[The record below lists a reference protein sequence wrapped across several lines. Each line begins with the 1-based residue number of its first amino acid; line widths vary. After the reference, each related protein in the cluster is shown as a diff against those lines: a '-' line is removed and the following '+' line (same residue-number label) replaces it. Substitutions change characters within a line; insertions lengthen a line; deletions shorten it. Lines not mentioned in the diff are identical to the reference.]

1 MPDEQS
7 IQCIINDRTVSTD
20 ANPNMVVLDFL
31 RGEHRLTGTKEGC
44 REGDCGACTILVGE
58 FNNGAMEYKAV
69 NSCLMPLG
77 DVDGK
82 HLITIEGTN
91 QQSELN
97 PIQRAFVEEG
107 GTQCGFCTPGFL
119 MSFTGYCLNAQYHSV
134 ENAVRSLDGNI
145 CRCTGHP
152 PIKKA
157 ATKII
162 EYISTHPSPN
172 GKSNLQRLVEQKI
185 VPPYIST
192 IPERMKALQSS
203 NGIPTDGKEYMH
215 IVSGGT
221 DLYVQRAFTMLTDGA
236 KRISRQKREP
246 AVWEE
251 HNAIHCSGMTTVD
264 EFQRS
269 DLIRS
274 LIPNIESVAA
284 LFGSTPIRNR
294 ATLAG
299 NIVNASPIGDMTSLL
314 LALDATLVL
323 RNGEAT
329 RTVPLRKFYKGY
341 KQIDKSKNEIV
352 ETIMLPKPKQPRR
365 INFEKVSRR
374 RYLDIASINSAMIVS
389 VNGKRI
395 TDAHLTMGGV
405 FAIPLFLPLTS
416 EFLQGKEISK
426 DVVAEAAG
434 MIQKEIKPISDARGT
449 AEYKRLLA
457 RQLFVAHMLAFFPDI
472 PLMNEFV

>member
-1 MPDEQS
+1 MTHES
-7 IQCIINDRTVSTD
+7 SLHCIINDRTVSTD

-31 RGEHRLTGTKEGC
+31 RGEQRLMGTKEGC

-58 FNNGAMEYKAV
+58 LRDGLMEYTSV

-77 DVDGK
+77 DAEGK

-119 MSFTGYCLNAQYHSV
+119 MSFTGYCLNAQSHSV

-152 PIKKA
+152 PIKTA
-157 ATKII
+157 AAKIT
-162 EYISTHPSPN
+162 EYLTAHSSVN

-185 VPPYIST
+185 LPPYVLT
-192 IPERMKALQSS
+192 IPDRLQAIQQSHRFHS
-203 NGIPTDGKEYMH
+203 DGSEPMH

-221 DLYVQRAFTMLTDGA
+221 DLYVQRAFTMVMEGA
-236 KRISRQKREP
+236 RRISRPKRDP
-246 AVWEE
+246 VVWEE

-314 LALDATLVL
+314 LALDASIIL
-323 RNGEAT
+323 RDAGSH
-329 RTVPLRKFYKGY
+329 RTIPLRKFYKGY
-341 KQIDKSKNEIV
+341 KQVDISKNEIIEMIV
-352 ETIMLPKPKQPRR
+352 LSKQTQPRR

-374 RYLDIASINSAMIVS
+374 RYLDIASVNSAMVVS
-389 VNGKRI
+389 VSGKRI

-405 FAIPLFLPLTS
+405 FATPLFLPLTS
-416 EFLQGKEISK
+416 EYLREKEISWN
-426 DVVAEAAG
+426 VVAEASAL
-434 MIQKEIKPISDARGT
+434 IQKEIKPISDARGT

-457 RQLFVAHMLAFFPDI
+457 RQLFLAHIMTFFPGI
-472 PLMNEFV
+472 PLVKEFV

>member
-1 MPDEQS
+1 MEKEQT

-31 RGEHRLTGTKEGC
+31 RGDQRLMGTKEGC

-58 FNNGAMEYKAV
+58 LNNGVMDYKSV

-77 DVDGK
+77 DADGK

-91 QQSELN
+91 LHDQLN
-97 PIQRAFVEEG
+97 PIQQAFVDEG

-119 MSFTGYCLNAQYHSV
+119 MSFTGYCMNAQSPSV

-157 ATKII
+157 AAKII
-162 EYISTHPSPN
+162 ERITAHPSTN
-172 GKSNLQRLVEQKI
+172 GKSNLQRLVEQK
-185 VPPYIST
+185 VLPPYVST
-192 IPERMKALQSS
+192 IPEQLKALHRS
-203 NGIPTDGKEYMH
+203 DGTLADVKEQTH

-221 DLYVQRAFTMLTDGA
+221 DLYVQRAFTMVREGG
-236 KRISRQKREP
+236 KRISQQKKQP
-246 AVWEE
+246 VIWEE
-251 HNAIHCSGMTTVD
+251 GNAIHCSGMTTVE

-274 LIPNIESVAA
+274 LIPKIEVFAA

-314 LALDATLVL
+314 LALDASLVL
-323 RNGEAT
+323 RDGT
-329 RTVPLRKFYKGY
+329 QSRTISLRNFYKGY
-341 KQIDKSKNEIV
+341 KQIDKTKNEIV
-352 ETIMLPKPKQPRR
+352 ETIILPKPKHPRL

-374 RYLDIASINSAMIVS
+374 RYLDIASVNSAMVIS
-389 VNGKRI
+389 LDGNKI
-395 TDAHLTMGGV
+395 MYAHVTAGGV
-405 FAIPLFLPLTS
+405 FATPLYLARTS
-416 EFLQGKEISK
+416 EYLTGKEISS
-426 DVVAEAAG
+426 DTISQAVSF
-434 MIQKEIKPISDARGT
+434 IQQEIKPISDARGSSD
-449 AEYKRLLA
+449 YKRLLA
-457 RQLFVAHMLAFFPDI
+457 RQVFLAHILTFFPDLSLSKE
-472 PLMNEFV
+472 LM